1 QAADVSLTSWNGEE
15 KAVDRRTADG
25 RAYIRLL
32 GGHASLSHAH
42 ISDLGFWS
50 GNTGGPSLTGTD
62 TVSTFD
68 DEPAPPAHAEDAAEA
83 GARLLPEDQLTALA
97 AETGE
102 DYSVVTAG
110 IKNVT
115 IEDNAFGL
123 FLTNARDVAIQD
135 TAISGSLVDGLV
147 LHRFVTDAEITRTS
161 STDNFVDGFALGRST
176 TRVVLKDSTAEGN
189 GRNGISLDGR
199 PLADGPNAVGTA
211 VQIYGGNRIIE
222 STFEDNKRYGI
233 EISGGRNLEVR
244 GNMIVKN
251 YVGVVVSHGAE
262 RVDVFANNL
271 RDQVQQSIAIREA
284 GDSTSVRHNDIRGG
298 DTGIYVRNA
307 GAAVSGN
314 TLQSISNHGIT
325 LRGDVRGTTVA
336 SNVVSGF
343 GSSAVWDE
351 ESSGA
356 AIGENDLLGWRP
368 AYTFERAVNFVFQPL
383 TFVWLLLGGLLLVT
397 AVSGQRKRQDR
408 TIRSPYAERVPLT
421 SLSKGIV
428 SLDDVGQRR

>member
-1 QAADVSLTSWNGEE
+1 M
-15 KAVDRRTADG
+15 
-25 RAYIRLL
+25 
-32 GGHASLSHAH
+32 
-42 ISDLGFWS
+42 
-50 GNTGGPSLTGTD
+50 
-62 TVSTFD
+62 
-68 DEPAPPAHAEDAAEA
+68 
-83 GARLLPEDQLTALA
+83 
-97 AETGE
+97 
-102 DYSVVTAG
+102 TAG

-123 FLTNARDVAIQD
+123 FLTNARDVAIED

-147 LHRFVTDAEITRTS
+147 LHRAVTDAAITRTS
-161 STDNFVDGFALGRST
+161 STDNFVDGFAIGRST
-176 TRVVLKDSTAEGN
+176 TNVVLKDSTSRGN

-211 VQIYGGNRIIE
+211 VKIYGGNRIIQ

-244 GNMIVKN
+244 GNTIVKN
-251 YVGVVVSHGAE
+251 NVGVVVSHGAE
-262 RVDVFANNL
+262 RVDIFANHL
-271 RDQVQQSIAIREA
+271 RNQVQQSIALREA
-284 GDSTSVRHNDIRGG
+284 GASTAVRHNDIRGG
-298 DTGIYVRNA
+298 DTGIYVRNS

-314 TLQSISNHGIT
+314 TSNSISNHGIT
-325 LRGDVRGTTVA
+325 LRGDVRGTNVA
-336 SNVVSGF
+336 SNVISGF

-356 AIGENDLLGWRP
+356 ALGENDLLAWRP

-397 AVSGQRKRQDR
+397 AVSGRRKRQDT

-428 SLDDVGQRR
+428 SLDDAGQRR